1 MASVEK
7 SNDAPEALGIENT
20 VAERF
25 DTNDIESSKAL
36 GETARVVDHRAEQ
49 ALCRKFDYR
58 LLPVLAVMCRNP
70 LHNCSSRTC

>member
-7 SNDAPEALGIENT
+7 GNDAPEALGIDAT
-20 VAERF
+20 VAERM

-58 LLPVLAVMCRNP
+58 LLPVLAIMCRNP
-70 LHNCSSRTC
+70 SCNCSPRTR